1 MSKTVVEYASRR
13 ITYETTLPIDEVIAK
28 LDKETNKQGG
38 GMEVFRILRISKT
51 REELETAFNSL
62 TGDRDFV

>member
-28 LDKETNKQGG
+28 LDNETNKQGG
-38 GMEVFRILRISKT
+38 GMEVFRILRTSKT
-51 REELETAFNSL
+51 REELETAFNTL